1 MTSTPMNDPS
11 TTERRIASE
20 ALDALEQNRPS
31 QPDMDGLNDE
41 PTSPRDN
48 PPIDEGRV
56 ARAHEDFQ
64 RVLGG

>member
-1 MTSTPMNDPS
+1 MPMSERNQPT

-20 ALDALEQNRPS
+20 ALEALEQGSPE
-31 QPDMDGLNDE
+31 QPEMQGLNDE

-56 ARAHEDFQ
+56 ARAHEDFH

>member
-1 MTSTPMNDPS
+1 
-11 TTERRIASE
+11 
-20 ALDALEQNRPS
+20 
-31 QPDMDGLNDE
+31 MDGLNDE